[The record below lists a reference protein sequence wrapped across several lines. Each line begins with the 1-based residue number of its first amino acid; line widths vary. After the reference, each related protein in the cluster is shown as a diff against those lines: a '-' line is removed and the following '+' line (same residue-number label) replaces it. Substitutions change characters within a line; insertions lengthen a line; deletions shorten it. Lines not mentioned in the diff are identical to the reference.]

1 MESSGQPQFGDWL
14 NQLAKDAVAG
24 VVGKGT
30 RDFEKYVAGTLSSDV
45 SIEKHRRQFKLEAG
59 SVYRKN
65 SFLRQGPR
73 AVPVIGVQRPIVA
86 KIASNR
92 EELRA
97 AFELVARNYQAAGYE
112 GSMSCK
118 VRFTPYHALPD
129 SVTFIAE
136 HDGNVL
142 MTMTLV
148 PDNTLLGLPLE
159 SLFGEEVARL
169 RRARRRLAEVI
180 SLAAHKDLDAREF
193 RPVFLAM
200 SRLLFQYH
208 LAYGGDTLVITVN
221 PRHSKFYIKT
231 MGYQPL
237 GPCRP
242 YEQVQGHPAEAYLLD
257 VELARLHAPK
267 TYDKIFA
274 EWVPGAALVARPIP
288 PHLVRYLSEE
298 ASEIAKERIRR
309 TFDLDGYFSSPRRW

>member
-1 MESSGQPQFGDWL
+1 LHQ
-14 NQLAKDAVAG
+14 A
-24 VVGKGT
+24 
-30 RDFEKYVAGTLSSDV
+30 
-45 SIEKHRRQFKLEAG
+45 
-59 SVYRKN
+59 
-65 SFLRQGPR
+65 PR
-73 AVPVIGVQRPIVA
+73 AVPVTRVERPIVV

-97 AFELVARNYQAAGYE
+97 AFELVARNYQAVGYE

-129 SVTFIAE
+129 SVTFVAK
-136 HDGNVL
+136 HGNQVL

-159 SLFGEEVARL
+159 SLYGEEVARL

-180 SLAAHKDLDAREF
+180 SLAADKDLDAREF
-193 RPVFLAM
+193 RPVFLYM

-221 PRHSKFYIKT
+221 PRHSKYYIKT

-237 GPCRP
+237 GPCRSYP
-242 YEQVQGHPAEAYLLD
+242 EVQGHPAEAYLLD
-257 VELARLHAPK
+257 VELAKVYAPK
-267 TYDKIFA
+267 AYAEIFA
-274 EWVPGAALVARPIP
+274 EWVPGSALVSRPIP
-288 PHLVRYLSEE
+288 PHLVRYLSDE
-298 ASEIAKERIRR
+298 ASELAKERIRH
-309 TFDLDGYFSSPRRW
+309 TFNLDSYFRSPRRW